1 MTLDEIVLLTE
12 LRIVLRLTSCSRL
25 FLTLSTPLSKFMEH
39 FPQYKAITNGT
50 HGISNG
56 FDVQFSGDS
65 YKEILGKYLE
75 FTRSHLLSIA
85 LVYLCV
91 LCVCRKREQ
100 WWDYG
105 PQEEFTNHKWIL

>member
-1 MTLDEIVLLTE
+1 
-12 LRIVLRLTSCSRL
+12 
-25 FLTLSTPLSKFMEH
+25 MEH
-39 FPQYKAITNGT
+39 FPNYQGITNGT

-91 LCVCRKREQ
+91 LCVFFSVEKESSDEITVHIRKSSQNESSNK
-100 WWDYG
+100 
-105 PQEEFTNHKWIL
+105 TNDSYKVITPATHS